1 MHKIYLDNNA
11 TTGVDPRVVEAM
23 LEDLCA
29 IPANPSSIHSFG
41 KEAKK
46 KLGAARQSIS
56 SFFHARPE
64 EIVFTSGG
72 TEALAMLLR
81 GFYALHPGCHILS
94 SNVEHSATTALLR
107 NLESQ
112 GARLTLL
119 PAGLWGA
126 IQPHQLEEALKE
138 KVDLIVLMSV
148 SNITGVKT
156 DLAAIAAIAE
166 KKNIPLIIDGVSH
179 LGKER
184 FAIPRGVSAM
194 TFSGHKFHAPKGI
207 GFALVKPHFKIAPLL
222 VGGSQE
228 LNRRAGTENLAGI
241 LGLAKAIELLPV
253 ELPEAT
259 PRMEKL
265 RNRLTDG
272 LMDKIGNIVV
282 HGQGPRICNTVH
294 IGFPGVDGETLL
306 LQLDMNGI
314 AASHGSA
321 CSSGGLEPSPI
332 LLNMAIPMSL
342 ARTSIRFSLSR
353 WTTPE
358 EIEEAIDIIS
368 RLVLSQK

>member
-1 MHKIYLDNNA
+1 MRKIYLDNNA

-29 IPANPSSIHSFG
+29 IPANPSSVHSFG

-46 KLGAARQSIS
+46 KLMRARVSIS
-56 SFFHARPE
+56 GFFHVRPE
-64 EIVFTSGG
+64 EILFTSGG
-72 TEALAMLLR
+72 TEAMAMLLR
-81 GFYALHPGCHILS
+81 GFCAKHPRCHILS
-94 SNVEHSATTALLR
+94 SNVEHSSTTALLR
-107 NLESQ
+107 DLESQ
-112 GARLTLL
+112 GAKLTLL

-126 IQPHQLEEALKE
+126 IQPEQLEAALKE
-138 KVDLIVLMSV
+138 KIDLIVLMSA

-156 DLAAIAAIAE
+156 DLEAVAKVAE
-166 KKNIPLIIDGVSH
+166 KHKIPLILDGVSH
-179 LGKER
+179 LGKEL
-184 FAIPRGVSAM
+184 FSIPKGVSAM

-207 GFALVKPHFKIAPLL
+207 GMAIVRHNLKIAPLF
-222 VGGSQE
+222 VGGGQE
-228 LNRRAGTENLAGI
+228 GNRRAGTENLAGI
-241 LGLAKAIELLPV
+241 LGLAKAIELLPQ
-253 ELPEAT
+253 ELPAAT

-306 LQLDMNGI
+306 IELDRNGI

-321 CSSGGLEPSPI
+321 CSSGGLEPSAV

-353 WTTPE
+353 WTTTE

-368 RLVLSQK
+368 RLVLTQK

>member
-1 MHKIYLDNNA
+1 MRKIYLDNNA

-23 LEDLCA
+23 LEDLCP
-29 IPANPSSIHSFG
+29 IPANPSSVHSFG

-46 KLGAARQSIS
+46 KLNQARQTIS

-64 EIVFTSGG
+64 EVVFTSGG

-81 GFYALHPGCHILS
+81 GFYALHPRCHIVS

-107 NLESQ
+107 DLESQ
-112 GARLTLL
+112 GAHLTLL

-126 IQPHQLEEALKE
+126 VQPHQLEEALQK

-148 SNITGVKT
+148 NNVTGVKT
-156 DLAAIAAIAE
+156 DLPAIAALAE
-166 KKNIPLIIDGVSH
+166 KHNIPLIIDGVSH
-179 LGKER
+179 LGKEL
-184 FAIPRGVSAM
+184 FNIPKGVSAM
-194 TFSGHKFHAPKGI
+194 AFSGHKFHAPKGI
-207 GFALVKPHFKIAPLL
+207 GLALIKPPFKIAPLL
-222 VGGSQE
+222 VGGTQE
-228 LNRRAGTENLAGI
+228 IHRRAGTENLAGV
-241 LGLAKAIELLPV
+241 LGLAKAIELLSQ
-253 ELPEAT
+253 ELPTAT

-265 RNRLTDG
+265 RNRLTEG
-272 LMDKIGNIVV
+272 LMAKIGNVV
-282 HGQGPRICNTVH
+282 IHGQGPRICNTAH
-294 IGFPGVDGETLL
+294 IGFPGIDGETLL

-353 WTTPE
+353 WTTSE

>member
-1 MHKIYLDNNA
+1 
-11 TTGVDPRVVEAM
+11 M
-23 LEDLCA
+23 LEDLCQ
-29 IPANPSSIHSFG
+29 IPANPSSVHSFG

-46 KLGAARQSIS
+46 KLGAARQTIS
-56 SFFHARPE
+56 AFFHARPE

-72 TEALAMLLR
+72 TEALSMLLR
-81 GFYALHPGCHILS
+81 GFYALHPRCHIVS
-94 SNVEHSATTALLR
+94 SDVEHSATTALLR
-107 NLESQ
+107 SLESQ

-126 IQPHQLEEALKE
+126 VQPHQLEEALQD

-148 SNITGVKT
+148 NNITGVKT
-156 DLAAIAAIAE
+156 DLNAIAALAE
-166 KKNIPLIIDGVSH
+166 KKNIPLIVDGVSH
-179 LGKER
+179 LGKEL

-207 GFALVKPHFKIAPLL
+207 GFALIKPHFKIAPIL
-222 VGGSQE
+222 VGGAQE
-228 LNRRAGTENLAGI
+228 MNRRAGTENLAGI
-241 LGLAKAIELLPV
+241 LGLAKAIELLPL

-282 HGQGPRICNTVH
+282 HGLGPRICNTVH

-321 CSSGGLEPSPI
+321 CASGGLEPSPV
-332 LLNMAIPMSL
+332 LLNMAVPMSL

-368 RLVLSQK
+368 RLALSHK